1 MKIFSGD
8 TTACPDDEMEWM
20 ILKRF
25 CGTVK
30 DRWLAGLCRERS
42 ESLLPLHGIAV
53 RLKVKISFLPQR
65 GCVIKLR
72 VAAKAATLRTYPI
85 MIFNPNGV
93 A

>member
-1 MKIFSGD
+1 MPQVPIK
-8 TTACPDDEMEWM
+8 
-20 ILKRF
+20 
-25 CGTVK
+25 GT
-30 DRWLAGLCRERS
+30 
-42 ESLLPLHGIAV
+42 AV

-65 GCVIKLR
+65 GCVIKPR